1 MQYLLKAVIYVPHE
15 KELEN
20 PGGGGGVTWFNFCWV
35 CAAGPS
41 EPLTHY
47 SLFCGQL

>member
-20 PGGGGGVTWFNFCWV
+20 PGGGGGGGYLVQFLLGMCRW
-35 CAAGPS
+35 
-41 EPLTHY
+41 PLRAPNP
-47 SLFCGQL
+47 L